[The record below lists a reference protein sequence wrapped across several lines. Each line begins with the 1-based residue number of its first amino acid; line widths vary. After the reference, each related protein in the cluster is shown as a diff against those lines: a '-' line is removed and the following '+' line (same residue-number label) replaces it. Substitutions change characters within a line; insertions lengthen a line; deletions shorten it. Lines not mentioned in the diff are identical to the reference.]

1 MVLIFDAPE
10 GEKRGMLW
18 LIVGIAAAALCL
30 YLFLI
35 APGRNARKR
44 GAAIPR
50 VPYAHRG
57 MYGGEVP
64 ENSLSAFKRA
74 AEKGYGFELD
84 VHLTKDGRLAV
95 IHDANPLRMCGA
107 EGNVAR
113 MTEKELRALRL
124 NGTDEPIPFL
134 EEVLEAVQAY
144 CPPLIVELK
153 SDGDSWKTLPKRALE
168 ALQAYPGFWCV
179 ESFDPR
185 MLREIRRLSPETVRG
200 QLAYDARLAG
210 ERHREIYYFFGA
222 HLLMDCLSRPDFI
235 AYRHDTDR
243 NISFR
248 LVKRLFHPVLT
259 AWTVR
264 TPEDFK
270 KLRSAY
276 DVQIFEGFE
285 P

>member
-1 MVLIFDAPE
+1 MVLIFDGPK
-10 GEKRGMLW
+10 GERQGMLW
-18 LIVGIAAAALCL
+18 LILGTAAVLCL

-35 APGRNARKR
+35 APGRRARKR

-57 MYGGEVP
+57 LYGGQIP
-64 ENSLSAFKRA
+64 ENSLSAFRRA

-84 VHLTKDGRLAV
+84 VHLTKDGQLAV
-95 IHDANPLRMCGA
+95 IHDSSLKRMCGA
-107 EGNVAR
+107 DGSVAR
-113 MTEKELRALRL
+113 MTGEELRRYRL
-124 NGTDEPIPFL
+124 GGTEEPIPFL
-134 EEVLEAVQAY
+134 EEVLETVQAY
-144 CPPLIVELK
+144 RPPLIVELK
-153 SDGDSWKTLPKRALE
+153 SDGDSWRTLPKLALN
-168 ALQAYPGFWCV
+168 ALQGYPGFWCV

-185 MLREIRRLSPETVRG
+185 MLRAVRKLSPETVRG
-200 QLAYDARLAG
+200 QLAYDSRLAG
-210 ERHREIYYFFGA
+210 EKHREIYFFLGA
-222 HLLMDCLSRPDFI
+222 HLLMNVLSRPDFI

-259 AWTVR
+259 AWTVK
-264 TPEDFK
+264 TPEAFK
-270 KLRSAY
+270 NLRSTY

>member
-1 MVLIFDAPE
+1 
-10 GEKRGMLW
+10 MLW
-18 LIVGIAAAALCL
+18 LIVGIAAAVLCL

-35 APGRNARKR
+35 APGRHARKR

-57 MYGGEVP
+57 LYGGQTP
-64 ENSLSAFKRA
+64 ENSLSAFRKA

-84 VHLTKDGRLAV
+84 VHLTKDGHLAV
-95 IHDANPLRMCGA
+95 IHDADLKRMCGA
-107 EGNVAR
+107 EGNVAY
-113 MTEKELRALRL
+113 MTEKELRDLRL
-124 NGTDEPIPFL
+124 SGTEEPIPFL
-134 EEVLEAVQAY
+134 EEVLEAVSAY
-144 CPPLIVELK
+144 RPPLIVELK
-153 SDGDSWKTLPKRALE
+153 SDGDSWRTLPELALK
-168 ALQAYPGFWCV
+168 ALQGYPGFWCV

-185 MLREIRRLSPETVRG
+185 MLREIRKLSPETVRG

-210 ERHREIYYFFGA
+210 ETHREIYYSLGA
-222 HLLMDCLSRPDFI
+222 HLLMDFLSRPDFI

-243 NISFR
+243 NLSFR

-259 AWTVR
+259 AWTVQ

-270 KLRSAY
+270 KLRSSY
-276 DVQIFEGFE
+276 DIQIFEGFE

>member
-1 MVLIFDAPE
+1 
-10 GEKRGMLW
+10 MLW
-18 LIVGIAAAALCL
+18 LIVGIAAAVLCL

-35 APGRNARKR
+35 APGRHARKR

-57 MYGGEVP
+57 LYGGQTP
-64 ENSLSAFKRA
+64 ENSLSAFRKA

-84 VHLTKDGRLAV
+84 VHLTKDGHLAV
-95 IHDANPLRMCGA
+95 IHDADLKRMCGA
-107 EGNVAR
+107 EGNVAH
-113 MTEKELRALRL
+113 MTEKELRDLRL
-124 NGTDEPIPFL
+124 SGTEEPIPFL
-134 EEVLEAVQAY
+134 EEALEAVSTY
-144 CPPLIVELK
+144 RPPLIVELK
-153 SDGDSWKTLPKRALE
+153 SDGDSWRTLPELALK
-168 ALQAYPGFWCV
+168 ALQGYPGFWCV

-185 MLREIRRLSPETVRG
+185 MLREIRKLSPETVRG

-210 ERHREIYYFFGA
+210 ETHREIYYSLGA
-222 HLLMDCLSRPDFI
+222 HLLMDFLSRPDFI

-243 NISFR
+243 NLSFR

-259 AWTVR
+259 AWTVQ

-270 KLRSAY
+270 KLRSSY
-276 DVQIFEGFE
+276 DIQIFEGFE